1 MRLNLFL
8 FILINLIHSVVF
20 SQDIMFFDTSI
31 EKLRESNISEIM
43 EDGRTKYKVEN
54 NSEFTLISIQY
65 KFRKRFYDYVL
76 NDSITNVLSS
86 KSEVVSTYFYKYSFD
101 SENRVDSI
109 LNFTFY
115 PQVNVWDTLEITT
128 IKYDSLAGVITT

>member
-1 MRLNLFL
+1 
-8 FILINLIHSVVF
+8 
-20 SQDIMFFDTSI
+20 MFFDTSI